1 MHLQMLTNSN
11 TAEDLYI
18 YIYTHISQN
27 VLDQFQWKNILKENN
42 GATYFA
48 PAIKS
53 INLLLNF
60 INIM

>member
-1 MHLQMLTNSN
+1 MLLQLQMWTNSD

-18 YIYTHISQN
+18 YISQN

-42 GATYFA
+42 GVTYFA